1 MRRVSAGLF
10 LLACTTLVVEVLL
23 TRVFDVL
30 LWPNLSFMIIS
41 CALFGLALG
50 GLFEML
56 VSERVAAAFGV
67 PEAAFFF
74 AMSVWAL
81 PPLLNAIPFS
91 VDELGRRPAPQL
103 IWFLLL
109 YLVLLAP
116 FF

>member
-23 TRVFDVL
+23 TRIFDVL

-56 VSERVAAAFGV
+56 AGERLVERVTIARAAAL
-67 PEAAFFF
+67 F
-74 AMSVWAL
+74 AVSVWAL
-81 PPLLNAIPFS
+81 PPILNAIPFS
-91 VDELGRRPAPQL
+91 IEAVGQQPVR
-103 IWFLLL
+103 
-109 YLVLLAP
+109 
-116 FF
+116 